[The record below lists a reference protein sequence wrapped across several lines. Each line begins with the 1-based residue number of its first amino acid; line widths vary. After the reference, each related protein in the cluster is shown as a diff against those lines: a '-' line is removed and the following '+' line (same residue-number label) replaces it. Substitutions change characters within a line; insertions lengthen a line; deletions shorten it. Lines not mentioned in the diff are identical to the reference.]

1 MRNSILTGLLLAGFL
16 SLPSG
21 MTSQTPGSSIALAAA
36 NNQNRDYNQYMREG
50 YKKTAVREFRTALSL
65 FKQAEQLRPGDRYAQ
80 NAISN
85 VRAYIDRGKHKQ
97 LVFVS
102 TRPMRVRLGATRG
115 CLNPA
120 TSLDGKNHQSELTA
134 LTAMSDTDNSQ
145 LTTSNHPTFFFY
157 IPKTAEPI
165 QSLEFVL
172 KNEADK
178 PLYTKNFK
186 TPRQGGILSIK
197 VPDHRPLKLDQKYT
211 WMLSANCSNS
221 GNKSDLSLTGAI
233 QVVKDDNLSAAI
245 QQTSDPIEQVMLYA
259 ASGIWEN
266 AITTLADLRRQKP
279 NDPTVQNYWE
289 QLLTSVKHLEEANI
303 AQEPPLE
310 ETNIAQE
317 RPLN

>member
-1 MRNSILTGLLLAGFL
+1 MLTGLLLAGFL
-16 SLPSG
+16 SLPLG
-21 MTSQTPGSSIALAAA
+21 MVSQTPGSSIALAAP
-36 NNQNRDYNQYMREG
+36 NNQNRDLYNQYMQEG
-50 YKKTAVREFRTALSL
+50 YKKTAVRGFREALSL

-85 VRAYIDRGKHKQ
+85 VEAYIKRGKQ
-97 LVFVS
+97 LIFFVS
-102 TRPMRVRLGATRG
+102 SKPTRVRAGSTRTESTRD
-115 CLNPA
+115 CFNPV

-145 LTTSNHPTFFFY
+145 LTTSDHPTFFFY
-157 IPKTAEPI
+157 IPKTAQPI
-165 QSLEFVL
+165 QSLKFVL
-172 KNEADK
+172 KNEADE
-178 PLYTKNFK
+178 PLYTKNFN
-186 TPRQGGILSIK
+186 TPPQGGIFSIK

-211 WMLSANCSNS
+211 WMLSVNCANS
-221 GNKSDLSLTGAI
+221 GNKPDLSLTGAI

-289 QLLTSVKHLEEANI
+289 QLLTSVKHLQEANI
-303 AQEPPLE
+303 AQEPPL
-310 ETNIAQE
+310 N
-317 RPLN
+317 

>member
-1 MRNSILTGLLLAGFL
+1 MLTGLLLAGFL
-16 SLPSG
+16 SLPLG
-21 MTSQTPGSSIALAAA
+21 MVSQTPGSSIALAAA

-50 YKKTAVREFRTALSL
+50 YKKTAVRGFREALSL

-85 VRAYIDRGKHKQ
+85 VEAYIKRGKQ

-102 TRPMRVRLGATRG
+102 TRPIRVRLGATRTSK
-115 CLNPA
+115 CLNSV

-145 LTTSNHPTFFFY
+145 LTTSDHPTFFFY

-172 KNEADK
+172 KNEADE

-186 TPRQGGILSIK
+186 TPPQGGIFSIK
-197 VPDHRPLKLDQKYT
+197 LPDHRPLKLDQKYT

-221 GNKSDLSLTGAI
+221 NNKPDLSLTGAI

-279 NDPTVQNYWE
+279 NDSTVQNYWE
-289 QLLTSVKHLEEANI
+289 QLLTSVKHLQEANI
-303 AQEPPLE
+303 AQEPPL
-310 ETNIAQE
+310 N
-317 RPLN
+317 

>member
-1 MRNSILTGLLLAGFL
+1 MRNSMLTGLLLAGFL
-16 SLPSG
+16 SLPLG
-21 MTSQTPGSSIALAAA
+21 MVSQTPGSSIALAAA

-50 YKKTAVREFRTALSL
+50 YKKTAVRGFREALSL

-85 VRAYIDRGKHKQ
+85 VEAYIKRGKQ

-102 TRPMRVRLGATRG
+102 TRPIRVRLGATRTSK
-115 CLNPA
+115 CLNSV

-145 LTTSNHPTFFFY
+145 LTTSDHPTFFFY

-172 KNEADK
+172 KNEADE

-186 TPRQGGILSIK
+186 TPPQGGIFSIK
-197 VPDHRPLKLDQKYT
+197 LPDHRPLKLDQKYT

-221 GNKSDLSLTGAI
+221 NNKPDLSLTGAI

-279 NDPTVQNYWE
+279 NDSTVQNYWE
-289 QLLTSVKHLEEANI
+289 QLLTSVKHLQEANI
-303 AQEPPLE
+303 AQEPPL
-310 ETNIAQE
+310 N
-317 RPLN
+317 

>member
-16 SLPSG
+16 SLPLE
-21 MTSQTPGSSIALAAA
+21 MVSQTPGSSIALATPKDQT
-36 NNQNRDYNQYMREG
+36 NDPYNQSMREG
-50 YKKTAVREFRTALSL
+50 YKKTAVRNFRVALSL

-80 NAISN
+80 NAVRN
-85 VRAYIDRGKHKQ
+85 VQAYIDRGK
-97 LVFVS
+97 LFISFVP
-102 TRPMRVRLGATRG
+102 TKPIKLRQGAVRTSK
-115 CLNPA
+115 CLNPV
-120 TSLDGKNHQSELTA
+120 TSLDKKNHQSGLTA

-172 KNEADK
+172 KNEADE

-186 TPRQGGILSIK
+186 TPPQGGIFSIK
-197 VPDHRPLKLDQKYT
+197 VPDNHSLQPKQKYT
-211 WMLSANCSNS
+211 WILSANCLNS
-221 GNKSDLSLTGAI
+221 GSQKDFALTGGI
-233 QVVKDDNLSAAI
+233 KLVKNELSDAI

-289 QLLTSVKHLEEANI
+289 QLLTSVPHLEKANI
-303 AQEPPLE
+303 AQEPPL
-310 ETNIAQE
+310 N
-317 RPLN
+317 

>member
-1 MRNSILTGLLLAGFL
+1 MLTGLLLAGFL
-16 SLPSG
+16 SLPLG
-21 MTSQTPGSSIALAAA
+21 MVSQTPGSSIALAAP
-36 NNQNRDYNQYMREG
+36 NNQNRDLYNQYMREG
-50 YKKTAVREFRTALSL
+50 YKKTAVRGFREALSL

-85 VRAYIDRGKHKQ
+85 VQAYIGRSK
-97 LVFVS
+97 LLSFVPTKPMRRREGS
-102 TRPMRVRLGATRG
+102 TRTLKCFDSV
-115 CLNPA
+115 

-145 LTTSNHPTFFFY
+145 LTTSDHPTFFFY
-157 IPKTAEPI
+157 VPKTAQPI

-172 KNEADK
+172 KNEADE
-178 PLYTKNFK
+178 PLYTKNFN
-186 TPRQGGILSIK
+186 TPPQGGIFSIK

-211 WMLSANCSNS
+211 WMLSANCANS
-221 GNKSDLSLTGAI
+221 DNKPDLSLTGAI

-303 AQEPPLE
+303 AQEPPL
-310 ETNIAQE
+310 N
-317 RPLN
+317 

>member
-1 MRNSILTGLLLAGFL
+1 MIFTISICRKG
-16 SLPSG
+16 
-21 MTSQTPGSSIALAAA
+21 I
-36 NNQNRDYNQYMREG
+36 
-50 YKKTAVREFRTALSL
+50 KKTAVRGFREALSL

-85 VRAYIDRGKHKQ
+85 VEAYIKRGKQ

-102 TRPMRVRLGATRG
+102 TRPIRVRLGATRTSK
-115 CLNPA
+115 CLNSVA
-120 TSLDGKNHQSELTA
+120 SLDGKNHQSELTA

-145 LTTSNHPTFFFY
+145 LTTSDHPTFFFY

-172 KNEADK
+172 KNEADE

-186 TPRQGGILSIK
+186 TPPQGGIFSIK
-197 VPDHRPLKLDQKYT
+197 LPDHRPLKLDQKYT

-221 GNKSDLSLTGAI
+221 NNKPDLSLTGAI

-289 QLLTSVKHLEEANI
+289 QLLTSVKHLQEANI
-303 AQEPPLE
+303 AQEPPL
-310 ETNIAQE
+310 N
-317 RPLN
+317 